1 MTMNDYTKPLPV
13 LTPTSRE
20 FYRGCAQGKLLYQQ
34 CTDCGTIV
42 CFPKPFCSGCL
53 GTNLQWRQ
61 SSGHGR
67 LFSFTVTVAAA
78 PTEFA
83 DSTPYIL
90 AIVKLDEGFKLMTN
104 IVECDFN
111 RLQCDIPVEVTFE
124 QVTDEITLPKF
135 RPA

>member
-1 MTMNDYTKPLPV
+1 M
-13 LTPTSRE
+13 
-20 FYRGCAQGKLLYQQ
+20 
-34 CTDCGTIV
+34 
-42 CFPKPFCSGCL
+42 
-53 GTNLQWRQ
+53 
-61 SSGHGR
+61 
-67 LFSFTVTVAAA
+67 FSFTVTVAAA

-111 RLQCDIPVEVTFE
+111 RLRCDMPVEVIFE

-135 RPA
+135 RLAQDSAAPDL